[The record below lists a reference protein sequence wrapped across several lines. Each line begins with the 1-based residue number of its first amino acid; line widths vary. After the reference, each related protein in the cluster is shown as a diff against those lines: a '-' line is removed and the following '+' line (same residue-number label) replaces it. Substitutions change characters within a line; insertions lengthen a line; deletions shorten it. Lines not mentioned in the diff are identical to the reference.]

1 MSATA
6 MACLYGGFLAFCH
19 IPPSITLF
27 SVLLKKNIVLSLKY
41 SRIKARIDPHN
52 VEYKVFV
59 NLAVETKW
67 NFTYLMRQEV
77 EMLDRTLDFT

>member
-1 MSATA
+1 MFIWRIFGILPYST
-6 MACLYGGFLAFCH
+6 
-19 IPPSITLF
+19 IN
-27 SVLLKKNIVLSLKY
+27 NIVLSLKY

-67 NFTYLMRQEV
+67 NFNYLMRQEV
-77 EMLDRTLDFT
+77 EMLDRALDFT